1 MWWDLAFVDV
11 SESVVP
17 DEKGMRLRYAGTC
30 RVCSVKLPKG
40 SDAVY
45 ERSTKSVRCVSCV
58 VPIAAA
64 AEPAIQTE
72 RAAEDVDSGVPGA
85 SARREFER
93 RHARREERVRS
104 KHKRLGGAILALSDD
119 PQSTRAWDTR
129 AVGEERLSA
138 RLNELAGHSLR
149 VLHDR
154 RIPRS
159 TASID
164 HFAIAP
170 TDVYVI
176 DAKRFRGRPGLIVEG
191 GLIPPRVEKLIIAG
205 RDRSK
210 LLDGVLKQ
218 AELVGVRGSVG
229 DDIPVRG
236 VLCFVEADWPLI
248 GGPFVTRDVD
258 VLWPKKLY
266 PRLQEQGHWPHVTSP
281 RCTSC
286 SRELRPA

>member
-1 MWWDLAFVDV
+1 
-11 SESVVP
+11 
-17 DEKGMRLRYAGTC
+17 MRLRYAGTC
-30 RVCSVKLPKG
+30 RVCSVELPKG

-64 AEPAIQTE
+64 AEPATQTD

-104 KHKRLGGAILALSDD
+104 KHKRLGGVILALSDD
-119 PQSTRAWDTR
+119 PQSTRAWDTG
-129 AVGEERLSA
+129 AVGEERLGA
-138 RLNELAGHSLR
+138 RLNELAGASLR

-159 TASID
+159 TANID
-164 HFAIAP
+164 HLAIAP
-170 TDVYVI
+170 TGVYVI
-176 DAKRFRGRPGLIVEG
+176 DAKRFRGRPSLIVEG
-191 GLIPPRVEKLIIAG
+191 GFIRPRVEKLMVAG

-210 LLDGVLKQ
+210 LVDGVLKQ
-218 AELVGVRGSVG
+218 VDLVRGIVG
-229 DDIPVRG
+229 DGVPVRG

-248 GGPFVTRDVD
+248 GGSFVTRDVD
-258 VLWPKKLY
+258 VLWPKKLCTQ
-266 PRLQEQGHWPHVTSP
+266 LQEPGTLAASEVARLHELLA
-281 RCTSC
+281 
-286 SRELRPA
+286 RELRPA